1 LLKTSIILSTGVH
14 ACCATLAQWPWP
26 ALAPAAPIPHDD
38 ARKMGTA
45 KLASASPADKSALAA
60 WVRALDRTA
69 PFARGEG
76 AALPALVAD
85 MATRFGDRP
94 ALLADTGSLSYADLA
109 ARMHRYA
116 RWTLR
121 EGIGAGDVI
130 ALLLPNC
137 PDYVAIWLGITSVGG
152 VVALINTNLDA
163 AAVAHAVAAVAPAH
177 IIAGAAL
184 EAAVPAGP
192 RVWSHGAGGIAPR
205 LDTLIETLPSEPL
218 DDTERRPPALADLA
232 LYIYTSGTTGLPKA
246 ARVSHRRVA
255 EWSFWFAGM
264 IDTQP
269 DDRMYNCLPMY
280 HSVGGVVAVGAML
293 AGGGSVLIR
302 EKFSA
307 SRFWDDVADHG
318 CTLFQYIGEL
328 CRYLVNSPPH
338 PRERDH
344 GLRLCCGNGLRGD
357 IWESFQ
363 RRFGIGKIL
372 EFYASTEGNLSLYN
386 VPGKPGAI
394 GQVPGFLAHR
404 FPIALVRCDPDSREL
419 LRGENGLCIRC
430 EPNEPGEALG
440 RIGDAATTHGRPFE
454 GYTNETASSEKIARD
469 VLAPGDSWFRTGD
482 LMRRDKAGFFYFVD
496 RLGDTFRWK
505 GENVATDEVAS
516 VLAACPGVT
525 EAVVYGVTVPGA
537 DGRAGMAALI
547 VGPDFDLFTFRRHVA
562 EHLPDYARPLFL
574 RLAKTIAATATF
586 KPAKA
591 ALAREGYDPGSVKD
605 PIYVDDRSAG
615 AFVPLDSV
623 LHERLRGGQMRL

>member
-1 LLKTSIILSTGVH
+1 LSARHSPGWRG
-14 ACCATLAQWPWP
+14 AG
-26 ALAPAAPIPHDD
+26 ALAAVATIAHDE
-38 ARKMGTA
+38 ASKMGTA
-45 KLASASPADKSALAA
+45 KLATAPSADKSALAA

-76 AALPALVAD
+76 LSLPALVAE
-85 MATRFGDRP
+85 MAARFATRP
-94 ALLADTGSLSYADLA
+94 ALLSESHSLSYGDLA
-109 ARMHRYA
+109 GRMHRYA
-116 RWTLR
+116 RWALQQ
-121 EGIGAGDVI
+121 GIGVGAVV

-137 PDYVAIWLGITSVGG
+137 PDYVAIWLGITSVRG
-152 VVALINTNLDA
+152 VVALLNTNLDA
-163 AAVAHAVAAVAPAH
+163 AAVAHAIAAVAPTH
-177 IIAGAAL
+177 VIVGAAL
-184 EAAVPAGP
+184 EATVPAGP
-192 RVWSHGAGGIAPR
+192 RVWSHGPGGVAPR
-205 LDTLIETLPSEPL
+205 LDTLIETLPDAALTEA
-218 DDTERRPPALADLA
+218 ERRPPALADLA
-232 LYIYTSGTTGLPKA
+232 LHIYTSGTTGLPKA
-246 ARVSHRRVA
+246 ANVSHRRVA
-255 EWSFWFAGM
+255 EWANWFAGM
-264 IDTQP
+264 IDTRP

-293 AGGGSVLIR
+293 ASGGSVLIR

-307 SRFWDDVADHG
+307 SRFWDDVADHH

-328 CRYLVNSPPH
+328 CRYLLNAPPH

-357 IWESFQ
+357 IWEAFQ
-363 RRFGIGKIL
+363 KRFAIPRIL

-419 LRGENGLCIRC
+419 LRDESGLCVRC
-430 EPNEPGEALG
+430 DADEPGEALG
-440 RIGDAATTHGRPFE
+440 RIGDAAATHGRPFE
-454 GYTNETASSEKIARD
+454 GYTSEAASSEKIARD
-469 VLAPGDSWFRTGD
+469 VLAPGDAWFRTGD

-547 VGPDFDLFTFRRHVA
+547 VGPDFDLPAFRRHAA

-591 ALAREGYDPGSVKD
+591 VLAREGYDPAVVGD
-605 PIYVDDRSAG
+605 PLYVDDRAT
-615 AFVPLDSV
+615 ATFVPLDPA
-623 LHERLRGGQMRL
+623 LHDRLRAGQLRL